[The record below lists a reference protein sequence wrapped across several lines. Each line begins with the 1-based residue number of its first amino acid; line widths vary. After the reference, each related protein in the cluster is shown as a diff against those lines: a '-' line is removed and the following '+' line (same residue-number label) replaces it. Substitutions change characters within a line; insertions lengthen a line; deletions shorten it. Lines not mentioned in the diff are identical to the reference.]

1 MIRKFDRQKDLV
13 LTRQQVRDFDSW
25 AINTASVPGVVLMEN
40 AGRSCAEI
48 VIAELKKRNGS
59 KVCIF
64 CGTGNNGGDG
74 FVIARHLTNA
84 GFSVV
89 VGLCGPSSKINPVRN
104 CTPSETAAKSDPSL
118 TGHTEKA
125 CVMKKNISNG
135 IKGDALV
142 NYKIA
147 LNMKIV
153 IEEFPDRENSVRA
166 LAKDCDLIVD
176 AIFGTG
182 LAGSLAG
189 GFDKLINT
197 INSLGRPIIA
207 VDIPS
212 GLDCDKGEPLETA
225 IKALA
230 TVTFAAAKKGFK
242 NPKSAEYTGDVYIAS
257 IGIEPKAAE

>member
-1 MIRKFDRQKDLV
+1 MQLIDALKPNSIIGDMIRKFDRQKDFV

-48 VIAELKKRNGS
+48 VIDELKKRGGS

-74 FVIARHLTNA
+74 FVIARHLKNA
-84 GFSVV
+84 GFDVV
-89 VGLCGPSSKINPVRN
+89 VGLCGPRLEGREA
-104 CTPSETAAKSDPSL
+104 CGPSAK
-118 TGHTEKA
+118 
-125 CVMKKNISNG
+125 

-147 LNMKIV
+147 SNMKIA
-153 IEEFPDRENSVRA
+153 IEELADRENSVRV

-182 LAGSLAG
+182 LTGSLAG

-197 INSLGRPIIA
+197 INSLGKLVIA

-212 GLDCDKGEPLETA
+212 GLDCDTGEPLETA
-225 IKALA
+225 VKAIA

-257 IGIEPKAAE
+257 IGIEPEEN